1 MTYPLGESIVS
12 FLGGAFA
19 KTEKTEDQMKI
30 GTSCKVLAS
39 ALLCASLLA
48 LPAESAPAPGGGAR
62 QVDLKLV
69 IATDVSRSINDEE
82 ADIQREGMADAFRSP
97 EVIKAIQSGALG
109 RVAVAMLDWSSPEFN
124 RVVLDWQIIDGKASA
139 EAFAESILKS
149 NRTPGRRTSISG
161 AIEMGALMLEA
172 SEKNIVATRRVI
184 DVSGDGPNNDGRPLG
199 DAHKE
204 VMMQKIIING
214 LPIMDENANGYYPNL
229 DKYFAGCVV
238 GGTGAFVIVV
248 RSFKDFG
255 QAMRRKL
262 ILEISSDE
270 SQIKQVENEMR
281 RPSLLVRV
289 QAGQNGASD
298 RGPEIIRPAQNE
310 YSEQCDRNGFGFGG
324 F

>member
-1 MTYPLGESIVS
+1 MN
-12 FLGGAFA
+12 
-19 KTEKTEDQMKI
+19 I
-30 GTSCKVLAS
+30 GHSCKVLAS
-39 ALLCASLLA
+39 ALLCASFLT
-48 LPAESAPAPGGGAR
+48 LPAESAPAPASGMK

-82 ADIQREGMADAFRSP
+82 ADIQREGMAEAFTSA
-97 EVIKAIQSGALG
+97 EVVKAIESGALG
-109 RVAVAMLDWSSPEFN
+109 RIAVAMLDWSSPEFN
-124 RVVLDWQIIDGKASA
+124 RVVLDWTIIDGKQSA
-139 EAFAESILKS
+139 EAFA
-149 NRTPGRRTSISG
+149 NQVRNAPRTPGRRTSISG

-172 SEKNIVATRRVI
+172 SEKNIIATRRVI
-184 DVSGDGPNNDGRPLG
+184 DVSGDGPNNDGRPLS

-238 GGTGAFVIVV
+238 GGTGAFVVVV

-255 QAMRRKL
+255 AAMRRKL

-270 SQIKQVENEMR
+270 TQIKQVENELAR
-281 RPSLLVRV
+281 FSPFIKV
-289 QAGQNGASD
+289 QAGQNGERAT
-298 RGPEIIRPAQNE
+298 EIIRPTQNE

>member
-1 MTYPLGESIVS
+1 MN
-12 FLGGAFA
+12 
-19 KTEKTEDQMKI
+19 I

-39 ALLCASLLA
+39 ALLCAAFLA
-48 LPAESAPAPGGGAR
+48 QPAESAPARASGTQ

-82 ADIQREGMADAFRSP
+82 ADIQREGMAEAFTSP
-97 EVIKAIQSGALG
+97 EVIKAIESGALG
-109 RVAVAMLDWSSPEFN
+109 RIAVAMLDWSSPEFN
-124 RVVLDWQIIDGKASA
+124 RVVLDWTIIDGKNSA
-139 EAFAESILKS
+139 AEFANQIRTAP
-149 NRTPGRRTSISG
+149 RTPGRRTSISG

-172 SEKNIVATRRVI
+172 SEKNIIATRRVI

-238 GGTGAFVIVV
+238 GGTGAFVVVV

-255 QAMRRKL
+255 AAMRRKL

-270 SQIKQVENEMR
+270 NQIKQVENELR
-281 RPSLLVRV
+281 TFSPFIKV
-289 QAGQNGASD
+289 QAGQNGGAPE
-298 RGPEIIRPAQNE
+298 RATEIIRPTQNE

>member
-1 MTYPLGESIVS
+1 MN
-12 FLGGAFA
+12 
-19 KTEKTEDQMKI
+19 I
-30 GTSCKVLAS
+30 GQSCKVLAS
-39 ALLCASLLA
+39 ALLCATVLA
-48 LPAESAPAPGGGAR
+48 LPAESAPAPASGTR

-82 ADIQREGMADAFRSP
+82 ADIQRQGMAEAFESA
-97 EVIKAIQSGALG
+97 EVVKAIESGALG
-109 RVAVAMLDWSSPEFN
+109 RIAVAMLDWSSPEFN
-124 RVVLDWQIIDGKASA
+124 RVVLDWTIIDGKNSA
-139 EAFAESILKS
+139 AEFANQIRTAP
-149 NRTPGRRTSISG
+149 RTPGRRTSISG

-172 SEKNIVATRRVI
+172 SEKNIIATRRVI
-184 DVSGDGPNNDGRPLG
+184 DVSGDGPNNDGRTLA

-204 VMMQKIIING
+204 VIMQKIVING

-238 GGTGAFVIVV
+238 GGTGAFVVVV

-255 QAMRRKL
+255 AAMRRKL

-270 SQIKQVENEMR
+270 NQIKQVENELATFS
-281 RPSLLVRV
+281 PFIKV
-289 QAGQNGASD
+289 QAGQNGGERAT
-298 RGPEIIRPAQNE
+298 EIIRPTQNE